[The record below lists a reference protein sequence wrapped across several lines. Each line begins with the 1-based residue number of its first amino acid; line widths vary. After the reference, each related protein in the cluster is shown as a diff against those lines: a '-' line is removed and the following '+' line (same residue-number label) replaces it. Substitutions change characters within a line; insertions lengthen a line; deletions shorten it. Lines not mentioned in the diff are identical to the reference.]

1 MKKIKKQIP
10 AILYSGLLLIIAALC
25 IAIVDSENIN
35 ADADNNTDNDN
46 IIVDKDDLE
55 NTTDEIDNPDKNPSD
70 NPDDNPDVKPNP
82 DDNSDETIYNDVIP
96 RPSLPDNIYSYT
108 QKIYGNGTIEL
119 CDVFQT
125 SVGVYVLVK
134 SDCSNGDIEGTNPCI
149 GIIKMD
155 AYGNIVKALSLNYT
169 HARNY
174 ITASPTPLGLVVV
187 TAPEDYSDYYISIIS
202 YELDSTPVYRISAAN
217 GGKIVPTATSF
228 LFFAE
233 YSDESMVYAYS
244 NENFSFQ
251 SVGKGKI
258 TEVFEYGTYYVII
271 SSNEQSN
278 SYYIAKL
285 SKNTL
290 SIMSE
295 TTCSGAVSLD
305 VFPVPS
311 ETGQAFIVIENRNG
325 AVWAKKFSDSSF
337 TQITATKKIGNFEM
351 RGAYYDGENLLIVC
365 KGNLNGI
372 IVLSPNLE
380 TKFNENSADFVPSEI
395 LDGIY
400 SSGTLYYLA
409 CDATGKLALLF
420 ARDSITNAEFF
431 DVITDNARFIINLDG
446 SFNIFYQSGE
456 NIEIIGLKK

>member
-25 IAIVDSENIN
+25 IAIVDSENIY

-55 NTTDEIDNPDKNPSD
+55 NTTDETDNPDKNPSD

-325 AVWAKKFSDSSF
+325 AVWAKKFSDS
-337 TQITATKKIGNFEM
+337 
-351 RGAYYDGENLLIVC
+351 AYYDGENLLIVC

-446 SFNIFYQSGE
+446 SFTIFYQSGE